1 MSPKTPIRFLA
12 FALAFLAFPLAAEQ
26 GARPGINKPYV
37 VDPDVVRWNRSF
49 ENERREVYVKR
60 DAIVAAAGVKPGMTI
75 ADIGAGTGL
84 FTMLFADAVKP
95 NGNVVAVDISP
106 AFVEYIQSTAKKRRV
121 KNVTAIVANGTEVGL
136 PDASVDL
143 AYLSDVYH
151 HFEHPAETLASIR
164 KALKP
169 GGRMVVIDYERIPGV
184 TPKARVDHVRIDKKQ
199 AISEIEAAGF
209 KLLEEKK
216 KLLRENYYLVF
227 GQAPTAVVPSASEGS
242 K

>member
-1 MSPKTPIRFLA
+1 MRRLPVS
-12 FALAFLAFPLAAEQ
+12 LAFLLLAAPVAAEE
-26 GARPGINKPYV
+26 GAKPEINRPYV
-37 VDPDVVRWNRSF
+37 VDTDVARWNKSF

-60 DAIVAAAGVKPGMTI
+60 DEIVAASGVKPGMTV

-95 NGNVVAVDISP
+95 GGNVVAVDISP
-106 AFVEYIQSTAKKRRV
+106 AFVEYIQQTAKKRRV
-121 KNVTAIVANGTEVGL
+121 RNVTAVLTDGVDVPL
-136 PDASVDL
+136 PEASVDL

-164 KALKP
+164 KVLKP
-169 GGRMVVIDYERIPGV
+169 GGRMVVVDYERIPGV
-184 TPKARVDHVRIDKKQ
+184 TPAARLEHLRLDKKT

-209 KLLEEKK
+209 SLVEEKR
-216 KLLRENYYLVF
+216 KLMRQNYFVVF
-227 GQAPTAVVPSASEGS
+227 TR

>member
-1 MSPKTPIRFLA
+1 MRRLPVSLA
-12 FALAFLAFPLAAEQ
+12 LLLMAAPVAAEE
-26 GARPGINKPYV
+26 GAKPEINRPYV
-37 VDPDVVRWNRSF
+37 VDTDVARWNRTF

-60 DAIVAAAGVKPGMTI
+60 DEIVAAAGAKPGMTV

-95 NGNVVAVDISP
+95 GGSVYAVDISQ
-106 AFVEYIQSTAKKRRV
+106 AFVDYIQETAKKRRV
-121 KNVTAIVANGTEVGL
+121 RNVTAVLTDGTDVKL
-136 PDASVDL
+136 PEGSVDL

-169 GGRMVVIDYERIPGV
+169 GGRMVVVDYERIPGV
-184 TPKARVDHVRIDKKQ
+184 TPAARVAHVRLDKRT

-209 KLLEEKK
+209 SLLEEKK
-216 KLLRENYYLVF
+216 KLMRQNYFLVF
-227 GQAPTAVVPSASEGS
+227 AKSPTQN
-242 K
+242 

>member
-1 MSPKTPIRFLA
+1 MRSL
-12 FALAFLAFPLAAEQ
+12 ALALALALAALPLAAAEQ
-26 GARPGINKPYV
+26 GANPAINKPYV

-49 ENERREVYVKR
+49 ENERREVYTKR

-95 NGNVVAVDISP
+95 SGKVVAVDISP
-106 AFVEYIQSTAKKRRV
+106 AFVEYIQATAKKRRV
-121 KNVTAIVANGTEVGL
+121 RNVTAVVANGTDVGL
-136 PDASVDL
+136 ADASVDL

-184 TPKARVDHVRIDKKQ
+184 TSKARIDHVRVDKKQ

-209 KLLEEKK
+209 KLIEEKK
-216 KLLRENYYLVF
+216 LMRENYYLVF
-227 GQAPTAVVPSASEGS
+227 GQAPLPAPTQN
-242 K
+242 

>member
-1 MSPKTPIRFLA
+1 MRLLA
-12 FALAFLAFPLAAEQ
+12 LVLAFLALPLAAAEQ
-26 GARPGINKPYV
+26 GANPAINKPYV

-60 DAIVAAAGVKPGMTI
+60 DAIVAAAGVKPGMTV

-95 NGNVVAVDISP
+95 NGKVVAVDISP

-121 KNVTAIVANGTEVGL
+121 KNVSAVVANGTDVGL

-169 GGRMVVIDYERIPGV
+169 GGRMVVIDYERIPGR
-184 TPKARVDHVRIDKKQ
+184 TPQARIEHVRVDKQQ

-216 KLLRENYYLVF
+216 LMRENYYLVF
-227 GQAPTAVVPSASEGS
+227 GQAPLPAPTQN
-242 K
+242 

>member
-1 MSPKTPIRFLA
+1 MRLLPVL
-12 FALAFLAFPLAAEQ
+12 LCLLLLAAPAAAEE
-26 GARPGINKPYV
+26 GAKPEINRPYV
-37 VDPDVVRWNRSF
+37 VDTDVARWNRTF

-60 DAIVAAAGVKPGMTI
+60 DAIVAATGVKPGMTV

-95 NGNVVAVDISP
+95 GGSVYAVDISP
-106 AFVEYIQSTAKKRRV
+106 AFVDYIRETAKKRRV
-121 KNVTAIVANGTEVGL
+121 RNVTAIVNDGTEVQL

-143 AYLSDVYH
+143 VYLSDVYH

-169 GGRMVVIDYERIPGV
+169 GGRMVVVDYQRIPGV
-184 TPKARVDHVRIDKKQ
+184 TPPARIAHLRLDKQ
-199 AISEIEAAGF
+199 AAIDEIEAAGF
-209 KLLEEKK
+209 ALLEEKK
-216 KLLRENYYLVF
+216 RFLRENYFVVF
-227 GQAPTAVVPSASEGS
+227 TR

>member
-1 MSPKTPIRFLA
+1 MRCLPVS
-12 FALAFLAFPLAAEQ
+12 LAFLLLAAPVAAEE
-26 GARPGINKPYV
+26 GAKPEINRPYV
-37 VDPDVVRWNRSF
+37 VDTDVARWNKSF

-60 DAIVAAAGVKPGMTI
+60 DEIVAASGVKPGMTV

-95 NGNVVAVDISP
+95 GGNVVAVDISP
-106 AFVEYIQSTAKKRRV
+106 AFVEYIQQTAKKRRV
-121 KNVTAIVANGTEVGL
+121 RNVTAVLTDGVDVPL
-136 PDASVDL
+136 PEASVDL

-164 KALKP
+164 KVLKP
-169 GGRMVVIDYERIPGV
+169 GGRMVVVDYERIPGV
-184 TPKARVDHVRIDKKQ
+184 TPAARMEHLRLDKKT

-209 KLLEEKK
+209 SLVEEKR
-216 KLLRENYYLVF
+216 KLMRQNYFVVF
-227 GQAPTAVVPSASEGS
+227 TR

>member
-1 MSPKTPIRFLA
+1 MRLLA
-12 FALAFLAFPLAAEQ
+12 LVLAFLALPLAAAEQ
-26 GARPGINKPYV
+26 GANPAINKPYV

-49 ENERREVYVKR
+49 ENERREVYMKR
-60 DAIVAAAGVKPGMTI
+60 DAIVAAAGVKPGMTV

-95 NGNVVAVDISP
+95 NGKVVAVDISP

-121 KNVTAIVANGTEVGL
+121 KNVSAVVANGTDVGL

-169 GGRMVVIDYERIPGV
+169 GGRMVVIDYERIPGR
-184 TPKARVDHVRIDKKQ
+184 TPQARIEHVRVDKQQ

-216 KLLRENYYLVF
+216 LMRENYYLVF
-227 GQAPTAVVPSASEGS
+227 GQAPLPAPTQN
-242 K
+242 